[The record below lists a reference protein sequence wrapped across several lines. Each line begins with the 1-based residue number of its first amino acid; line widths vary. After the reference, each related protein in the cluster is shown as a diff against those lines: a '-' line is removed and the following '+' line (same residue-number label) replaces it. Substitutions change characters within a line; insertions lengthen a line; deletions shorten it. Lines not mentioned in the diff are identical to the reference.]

1 MLFPRFLILLFLI
14 GQSLLLSAAPDW
26 ENHAVFRKNKAL
38 PRAVKMP
45 FPSKEDA
52 LSKKR
57 MESPFCL
64 LLKGDWKFNWVDH
77 PDKRPEYFYRPE
89 FDASDWKTIP
99 VPSNVELHGYGTPI
113 YCNHPY
119 PFKKDPPRVMG
130 EPPEHF
136 TTFNERNPVS
146 SYLKTF
152 TLPPGWEDRQT
163 TITFNGVASAFY
175 LWCNG
180 QKVGYSQDSRTP
192 AEFHLDRF
200 LKEGENT
207 IAVEVYRHSDGS
219 YLECQDFWRLSGIFR
234 DVYLTSEPLLY
245 LEDIT
250 IHSDLIEDYQTGTLE
265 LDLKLTNK
273 SEKGVD
279 VLHWVDLRDSS
290 GNQVFGK
297 KMSSGYLKKH
307 SSHNVTL
314 NLGVIENI
322 TPWSA
327 ESPQL
332 YSLSIGLEE
341 GDNTPIA
348 TYAFKVGF
356 KTSEIKDG
364 QLLINGKPILV
375 KGVNRH
381 DHDPDTGHYISE
393 ATMRKDI
400 ELMKQ
405 LNINTVRTAHYPND
419 PRFYELCDEYGLY
432 VICEANIESH
442 GMGYGP
448 ESLAKDAS
456 WTPAHLDR
464 ITNMVHAFKNHS
476 SIIMWSMGNEA
487 GDGVC
492 FEQCSNWLKQKSP
505 VKYPIH
511 YERAE
516 KQPHVDLFTPMY
528 ANIKVCEKYARDE
541 EKKPLAE
548 QRPLIQCEYSH
559 AMGNS
564 SGNLY
569 DYWQLFEKE
578 RLLQGGCIWDWVDQG
593 LRKTKSPQ
601 GTLKSTGGHGV
612 KVNGALHEVNGLTS
626 GYATIANS
634 KQLATSKHLTVIV
647 DVRPGRSNW
656 GNNPIVTK
664 GDNSW
669 ALKINHGRNLEFFI
683 FDGTW
688 RSVTA
693 KVPADWQNNW
703 HQVIGNYNGK
713 ELSLFVDGKNIG
725 RKKHVGKIKATNH
738 AIGVARN
745 TQYGNRS
752 FDGQIKA
759 VTVFNQPVDPKNAS
773 GAKSTP
779 MLSLDFTKF
788 TRPEGKLEFFAY
800 GGDYGD
806 FPNDNNFCFNGI
818 ITSDRK
824 VSPQAPE
831 VFKSYQNVRLIDSQ
845 VIDQSEVMLAL
856 KNTST
861 FTTLSEYDAVAQF
874 LFYGEVVKEL
884 TLPPFSLPPEAT
896 GKFKIKLPTTPPFD
910 SQEWSSEAH
919 LTLEFR
925 LREDTDWAK
934 KGHVVAREQIQLSK
948 RAPSGNLPEA
958 KSLTVSDDRNSI
970 AVESDQATL
979 LFNKSNGQLTS
990 YKIDGR
996 ELLASPLHLN
1006 FWRPPVDNDRA
1017 NKFGNRSGMWRNA
1030 GPKTSVKDYTLSNID
1045 GAVSLNFE
1053 LKIPAGGTTG
1063 ELTYTIDGKG
1073 MIDID
1078 VSIKPQGKLGHIP
1091 RLGMQCTVPATYNSV
1106 SWFGNGPH
1114 ETYADRKAGAWVG
1127 RWKSPVSDLFFPYA
1141 EPQETGNLTELRSLS
1156 LQNDKGQGFLIFAEG
1171 NHLLSGGTYPCLMS
1185 DLEGRRHPCD
1195 IPKRDI
1201 VTLNIDHNQVGVGGT
1216 NSWGARPLP
1225 KYEIPAKGE
1234 YSWSFRLQGN

>member
-1 MLFPRFLILLFLI
+1 MSSSRLLVSLLILKLATAH
-14 GQSLLLSAAPDW
+14 GAPPDW

-38 PRAVKMP
+38 PHAVKMP
-45 FPSKEDA
+45 FPSKEEA
-52 LSKKR
+52 FSKTR
-57 MESPFCL
+57 MESPYCL
-64 LLKGDWKFNWVDH
+64 LLNGDWKFNWVDH
-77 PDKRPEYFYRPE
+77 PDKRPEYFYRSE
-89 FDASDWKTIP
+89 FDASTWKTIP

-119 PFKKDPPRVMG
+119 SFKKDPPRVMG
-130 EPPEHF
+130 DPPEHF
-136 TTFNERNPVS
+136 TTFTERNPVS

-152 TLPPGWEDRQT
+152 TLPDGWKDRQT
-163 TITFNGVASAFY
+163 TITFNGVSSAFY

-207 IAVEVYRHSDGS
+207 IAVEVYRYSDGS

-234 DVYLTSEPLLY
+234 DVYLTSEPPLF

-250 IHSDLIEDYQTGTLE
+250 IHSDLVDDYKNGSLS

-273 SEKGVD
+273 SKSGVD
-279 VLHWVDLRDSS
+279 LLHWIELRDPS
-290 GNQVFGK
+290 GEKVFGT
-297 KMSSGYLKKH
+297 KMSSGFIKEQ
-307 SSHNVTL
+307 SSHNKTL
-314 NLGVIENI
+314 NFTNIENVI
-322 TPWSA
+322 PWTA
-327 ESPQL
+327 ETPQL
-332 YSLSIGLEE
+332 YSLSVGLEE
-341 GDNTPIA
+341 GDNSPIA
-348 TYAFKVGF
+348 AYAFKVGF

-364 QLLINGKPILV
+364 QLHINGKPILV

-381 DHDPDTGHYISE
+381 DHDPDTGHYITE
-393 ATMRKDI
+393 ASMRKDLA
-400 ELMKQ
+400 LMKQ

-448 ESLAKDAS
+448 ESLAKDPS
-456 WTPAHLDR
+456 WTGAHLDR

-492 FEQCSNWLKQKSP
+492 FEQCANWLKNKAP
-505 VKYPIH
+505 VKYPVH
-511 YERAE
+511 YERAGQ
-516 KQPHVDLFTPMY
+516 KKHVDLYTPMY
-528 ANIKVCEKYARDE
+528 ASLKACEKYARDE
-541 EKKPLAE
+541 EKKPLVE

-564 SGNLY
+564 SGNLF

-593 LRKTKSPQ
+593 LRKTKNPP
-601 GTLKSTGGHGV
+601 GKLISTDGHEV
-612 KVNGALHEVNGLTS
+612 KVNGALDEHSGLTS
-626 GYATIANS
+626 GYATIAHN
-634 KQLATSKHLTVIV
+634 KKFAAEKHLTVIV

-664 GDNSW
+664 GDDSW
-669 ALKINHGRNLEFFI
+669 ALKLNNGRDLEFFI

-703 HQVIGNYNGK
+703 HQIIGSYNGK
-713 ELSLFVDGKNIG
+713 ELSLFVDGKNLARKTHIG
-725 RKKHVGKIKATNH
+725 SIKATKRD
-738 AIGVARN
+738 IGISRN
-745 TQYGNRS
+745 VQYGDRT

-759 VTVFNQPVDPKNAS
+759 VTIFNEPIDPS
-773 GAKSTP
+773 GAAEAKPAP
-779 MLSLDFTKF
+779 MLTLNFTKF
-788 TRPEGKLEFFAY
+788 TSLEGKLEFFAY

-806 FPNDNNFCFNGI
+806 FPNDNNFCFNGM
-818 ITSDRK
+818 ITADRK
-824 VSPQAPE
+824 LSPQAPE
-831 VFKSYQNVRLIDSQ
+831 VFKSYQNVRLIGDP
-845 VIDQSEVMLAL
+845 VIDQSAITLTL

-861 FTTLSEYDAVAQF
+861 FTKLSEYDAVAQF
-874 LFYGEVVKEL
+874 LLNGEIMKDVL
-884 TLPPFSLPPEAT
+884 LPPFSLPPGASGT
-896 GKFKIKLPTTPPFD
+896 FKIPLPTSPPFD
-910 SQEWSSEAH
+910 KKHQSAETH

-925 LREDTDWAK
+925 TRNDSAWAK
-934 KGHVVAREQIQLSK
+934 KGHVVAREQIQLSE
-948 RAPSGNLPEA
+948 RASSANLPEA
-958 KSLTVSDDRNSI
+958 KSLTVSDEEQSI
-970 AVESDQATL
+970 TVESDQSIL
-979 LFNKSNGQLTS
+979 LFDKSNGQLVS
-990 YKIDGR
+990 YKTGGR
-996 ELLASPLHLN
+996 ELLASPLRLN

-1017 NKFGNRSGMWRNA
+1017 NKFGTRSGMWRNA
-1030 GPKTSVKDYTLSNID
+1030 GPKTSVIDYTLSNID
-1045 GAVSLNFE
+1045 GAVSLHFE
-1053 LKIPAGGTTG
+1053 IKIPAGNTTG
-1063 ELTYTIDGKG
+1063 ELTYAIDGQG
-1073 MIDID
+1073 MINID
-1078 VSIKPQGKLGHIP
+1078 VTIKPDGKLGHIP
-1091 RLGMQCTVPATYNSV
+1091 RLGMQCTVPAAYNSLH
-1106 SWFGNGPH
+1106 WFGNGPH
-1114 ETYADRKAGAWVG
+1114 ESYADRKAGAWVG
-1127 RWKSPVSDLFFPYA
+1127 QWSASTKELFFPYS
-1141 EPQETGNLTELRSLS
+1141 EPQETGNLTDLRSLS
-1156 LQNDKGQGFLIFAEG
+1156 LQNEKGQGFLIFATG

-1195 IPKRDI
+1195 IPKRDV
-1201 VTLNIDHNQVGVGGT
+1201 VTLNIDHKQVGVGGI